1 MTSHSDADTDTG
13 RIHPAENAQSA
24 HAPETEFSP
33 AEQSRESIF
42 DPTAAKHVILL
53 SIDALRA
60 DYLGCYGSPRDLS
73 PTIDRLATAGIR
85 FDRAYS
91 PSSHTREAVPALL
104 SGQYPS
110 VATTDNYRLDSPTIA
125 TSLQGTPARSAGIHS
140 NPFVSEGFGYGD
152 GFDHFDDDMLAGG
165 HPLTALAQRA
175 IDKLRDRH
183 YARAET
189 VTDRGVEFLRSQA
202 VTGGRP
208 TFTWLHYMDVHGPY
222 KPPAEF
228 QSRYVGDQNGNPDPT
243 QLYERAI
250 REPGSI
256 SQRDRQLLV
265 DLYAA
270 EIASLDTSIAR
281 LLEELTQLGIRD
293 ETLLLLTADH
303 GEAFGEPGYY
313 EHPRFLPD
321 VLTHVPLIATGAGVS
336 SRPTVESPVST
347 LDIAPTIAEAFGVD
361 YRGPGTSLAA
371 TAHQPDP
378 DRVVFAQARGEGEDD
393 AIRRYASYRAGG
405 TAHAQVNTATGDPEV
420 DAEEDPAGTSLL
432 TDHIEADGYPA
443 KGGEPAP
450 AGGEQTTA
458 DGVEEHVSHR
468 LQALGYTE

>member
-1 MTSHSDADTDTG
+1 MTSHPDRDTDAG
-13 RIHPAENAQSA
+13 RVRPAEDAQST
-24 HAPETEFSP
+24 HAPETERSP
-33 AEQSRESIF
+33 DKHCRGPTF
-42 DPTAAKHVILL
+42 DPTAATHVILL

-60 DYLGCYGSPRDLS
+60 DYLGCHGSSRDLT
-73 PTIDRLATAGIR
+73 PTLDRLATAGIQ

-110 VATTDNYRLDSPTIA
+110 AATTDNYRLDSPTIA
-125 TSLQGTPARSAGIHS
+125 TSLQGTPVRSAGIHS

-152 GFDHFDDDMLAGG
+152 GFDHFDDDMIAGG

-175 IDKLRDRH
+175 TDKLRGRH

-222 KPPAEF
+222 EPPAEF
-228 QSRYVGDQNGNPDPT
+228 QSRYLEDLNGNPDPAR
-243 QLYERAI
+243 LYERAR
-250 REPGSI
+250 REPHSI
-256 SQRDRQLLV
+256 SQRDRRLLI

-270 EIASLDTSIAR
+270 EIASLDASIAR
-281 LLEELTQLGIRD
+281 LLEELTRLGIKD

-313 EHPRFLPD
+313 EHPRFLSD
-321 VLTHVPLIATGAGVS
+321 VLTRVPLIVAGAGVS
-336 SRPTVESPVST
+336 SRPAVDSPVST
-347 LDIAPTIAEAFGVD
+347 LDIAPTIAKAFDVD

-371 TAHQPDP
+371 TAIQPDP

-405 TAHAQVNTATGDPEV
+405 TVHAQVNTSTGNRKV

-432 TDHIEADGYPA
+432 IDHIETDGYPA
-443 KGGEPAP
+443 KGGEPDP
-450 AGGEQTTA
+450 ASGEQTAA
-458 DGVEEHVSHR
+458 DGVEERVSHR

>member
-1 MTSHSDADTDTG
+1 MTSHSDIGTDAG
-13 RIHPAENAQSA
+13 RVRPAEDAQST
-24 HAPETEFSP
+24 HAPETERSP
-33 AEQSRESIF
+33 DDHCRGPTF
-42 DPTAAKHVILL
+42 DPAAATHVILL

-60 DYLGCYGSPRDLS
+60 DYLGCHGSSRDLS
-73 PTIDRLATAGIR
+73 PTIDRLAAAGIR
-85 FDRAYS
+85 FGRAYS

-110 VATTDNYRLDSPTIA
+110 AATTDNYRLDSPTIA
-125 TSLQGTPARSAGIHS
+125 TSLQGTPVRSAGIHS

-152 GFDHFDDDMLAGG
+152 GFDHFDDDMIAGG
-165 HPLTALAQRA
+165 RRLTALAQRA
-175 IDKLRDRH
+175 IDKLRGRH

-222 KPPAEF
+222 EPPAEF
-228 QSRYVGDQNGNPDPT
+228 QSRYLEDLNGNPDPAR
-243 QLYERAI
+243 LYERAR
-250 REPGSI
+250 REPHSI
-256 SQRDRQLLV
+256 SQRDRRLLV

-270 EIASLDTSIAR
+270 EIASLDASIAR
-281 LLEELTQLGIRD
+281 LLEELTRLGIRD

-321 VLTHVPLIATGAGVS
+321 VLTHVPLIAAGAGVS
-336 SRPTVESPVST
+336 SRPAVDSPVST
-347 LDIAPTIAEAFGVD
+347 LDIAPTIAEAFDVD
-361 YRGPGTSLAA
+361 YRGPGTSLAD

-405 TAHAQVNTATGDPEV
+405 TAHAQVNTATGDLEV

-432 TDHIEADGYPA
+432 TDHIEADGYPVE
-443 KGGEPAP
+443 GVNRTRPA
-450 AGGEQTTA
+450 ASRRRQM
-458 DGVEEHVSHR
+458 V
-468 LQALGYTE
+468 